1 MSELQRIAITGS
13 SGFYGR
19 GLIERIRMRFPAAT
33 ILGLDV
39 IEPSVHSPDEFIQCD
54 VTSPELGQHLETFAP
69 DTVIHLAFVVNPIR
83 DTNRMHAINVGGTRN
98 LLTALTK
105 IQPARL
111 LVSSSATAY
120 GAWDDNPIPI
130 LEDQPLRPRT
140 EYRYAHDKVLVEEL
154 LEEFREQSPDVA
166 VSWTRPAI
174 IYGEGIDNYLTK
186 FIVHSPVMVLADG
199 HNATFQAV
207 HLDDVV
213 DSTLTILEADAT
225 GPFNVAPPDWITLRD
240 LAKLKRQF
248 CLKSPLFLCR
258 MFTNVWWSLRLP
270 LYYFPSGLW
279 YFIRFP
285 WVVTPNRLEKE
296 LGYKFRYSTLDTVHQ
311 MLRDGGYK
319 NIPEA
324 ANDSG
329 SESA

>member
-19 GLIERIRMRFPAAT
+19 GLIERIRTRYPEAT

-39 IEPSVHSPDEFIQCD
+39 IEPPVHPPDEFIQCD
-54 VTSPELGQHLETFAP
+54 VTSPELGQYLETFAP
-69 DTVIHLAFVVNPIR
+69 DTVIHLAFVVNTMH

-98 LLTALTK
+98 LLTALAK

-130 LEDQPLRPRT
+130 FEDQPLRPRT
-140 EYRYAHDKVLVEEL
+140 EYRYAHDKVFVEEL
-154 LEEFREQSPDVA
+154 LVEFREQSPDVA

-174 IYGEGIDNYLTK
+174 IYGEGVENYLTK
-186 FIVHSPVMVLADG
+186 FIVKTAIIVLPDG

-213 DSTLTILEADAT
+213 ESTLTILDANAM
-225 GPFNVAPPDWITLRD
+225 GPFNVAPPDWITLKD
-240 LAKLKRQF
+240 LAALKQQF
-248 CLKSPLFLCR
+248 SLKCPLFVCR
-258 MFTNVWWSLRLP
+258 MFTNFWWGLRLP

-285 WVVTPNRLEKE
+285 WVVTPHRLEKE
-296 LGYKFRYSTLDTVHQ
+296 LGYKFKYSTLETVHQ
-311 MLRDGGYK
+311 MLRDGGIK
-319 NIPEA
+319 NIPELTS
-324 ANDSG
+324 DSQN
-329 SESA
+329 